1 VDDDGPS
8 SLIEE
13 TRTMASTTTGPRYAN
28 WVIGGVAVIAL
39 LAGSKLFG
47 KGSGDSAQSRSGQAA
62 AEKAPETQRA
72 AEPAE
77 QFIPLPTFRVG
88 AYASSGIPVWGGFI
102 DYLTYLDEAE
112 GGVSGVK
119 LVYEECETE
128 WSAEKGVECYER
140 FRRGKHGDHIPIY
153 NPMGAPAAYALSD
166 KAAADKIPLVTLDYG
181 RTEATDGSIFPYNF
195 PVMLTFYSE
204 ASVLVNYIAAREG
217 GLASLKG
224 KKIATLYHDSAYG
237 RETLDPLALLAD
249 KYGFENIQ
257 IPLAHPGNEQSAQ
270 WERVSRLKPSWVFLR
285 GWGVMT
291 PVGIKTAARVGY
303 PVDHV
308 IGDVWSSS
316 EEDVIPAATAA
327 KGYLSITTYPAGSQ
341 FELHKHIK
349 EVVVDK
355 GKSNLKNLNS
365 FGSVYYNSG
374 IIMAIVT
381 VEAIR
386 AAQAHFGNRPL
397 TGEEGRWGLEHLKID
412 DRRLKELG
420 VDGLMQPLE
429 LSCSDHE
436 GGGAARIQQWDGKQ
450 WTPISDW
457 VKADRD
463 LLRALIEKKASSY
476 AKEKSVTP
484 RDCSKG

>member
-1 VDDDGPS
+1 MVIRRSYTGHGMWAAAGLAALSLAVSCKS
-8 SLIEE
+8 S
-13 TRTMASTTTGPRYAN
+13 S
-28 WVIGGVAVIAL
+28 
-39 LAGSKLFG
+39 
-47 KGSGDSAQSRSGQAA
+47 SGDGTAPTAQTTPTASAASKQGA
-62 AEKAPETQRA
+62 T
-72 AEPAE
+72 AE

-102 DYLTYLDEAE
+102 DYLTYIDEAE
-112 GGVSGVK
+112 GGINGVK

-128 WSAEKGVECYER
+128 WAAERGVECYEH
-140 FRRGKHGDHIPIY
+140 FRSSKYGSNIPIY

-166 KAAADKIPLVTLDYG
+166 KAASDKIPLVTLDYG

-204 ASVLVNYIAAREG
+204 ASVLVNYIADREG
-217 GLASLKG
+217 GLEKVRG

-237 RETLDPLALLAD
+237 RETLDPLALLAST
-249 KYGFENIQ
+249 YGFENLQ

-270 WERVSRLKPSWVFLR
+270 WARVAHEKPDWVFLR

-291 PVGIKTAARVGY
+291 PVAVKTAARVGY
-303 PVDHV
+303 PLDHV

-316 EEDVIPAATAA
+316 EEDVIPAGAAA
-327 KGYLSITTYPAGSQ
+327 KGYLAITTYPAGTD
-341 FELHKHIK
+341 FELHKKIRALI
-349 EVVVDK
+349 VDK
-355 GKSNLKNLNS
+355 GKSNLKNVKS

-397 TGEEGRWGLEHLKID
+397 TGDEGRWGLEHLKVD
-412 DRRLKELG
+412 EKRLKELG
-420 VDGLMQPLE
+420 VDGLMQPLA
-429 LSCSDHE
+429 LSCADHE
-436 GGGAARIQQWDGKQ
+436 GGGAAKIQQWDGTK

-457 VKADRD
+457 VKADRP
-463 LLRALIEKKASSY
+463 LLRPLIDKKAAEY
-476 AKEKSVTP
+476 AKEKNITP
-484 RDCSKG
+484 RDCSQG